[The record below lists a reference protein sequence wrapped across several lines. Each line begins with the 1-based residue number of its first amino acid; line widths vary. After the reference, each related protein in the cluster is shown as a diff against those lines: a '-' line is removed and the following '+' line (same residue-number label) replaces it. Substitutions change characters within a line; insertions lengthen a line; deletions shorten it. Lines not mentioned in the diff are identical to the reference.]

1 MLFFVLPL
9 HHSHTRCTGWT
20 TCLIVLAMFLVAPDL
35 LRAPAFN
42 LGGEGWIGVRT
53 QDAELRLGFEA
64 GTLMLNIMCTSL
76 ERQRELQGR
85 YCTQMMMSVVFLGEP
100 LVYGDERAA
109 KRARSKRQ

>member
-1 MLFFVLPL
+1 
-9 HHSHTRCTGWT
+9 
-20 TCLIVLAMFLVAPDL
+20 MFLIAPDL

-100 LVYGDERAA
+100 LVYGDEKAA
-109 KRARSKRQ
+109 KRARSRRQ